1 MAAPTP
7 SQHLG
12 IHIWCCSGVDR
23 PALANLAA
31 PFPPSP
37 LHRPHCSGSAS
48 VAQRCSCARPQAPP
62 CVAVP
67 ARGRRA
73 VDGGLAGER
82 SRGGLGAERLQ
93 DRAGWPGSRR
103 ARAGRGGSE
112 LMGGWEGARPQPAPA
127 LAVQGA
133 APPHRALRASGPRS
147 PCWSWFQ
154 GSRRASVSE
163 LGRAISRAPNS
174 APGSNSGTQ
183 RSGSPDLSQMFERP
197 PLRICWR
204 PWPPQGAV
212 ELDLFSRIQGMR
224 VCSAGAGEAARLWL
238 AAGSARRDLGVFQ
251 MLARDSAGRA
261 SGALRPTSVDGG
273 WSLHT
278 SRGRLSDVRG

>member
-1 MAAPTP
+1 MN
-7 SQHLG
+7 
-12 IHIWCCSGVDR
+12 DR
-23 PALANLAA
+23 VEVWVQ
-31 PFPPSP
+31 
-37 LHRPHCSGSAS
+37 S
-48 VAQRCSCARPQAPP
+48 VSKIGPVGP
-62 CVAVP
+62 
-67 ARGRRA
+67 G
-73 VDGGLAGER
+73 AGER
-82 SRGGLGAERLQ
+82 ERGA
-93 DRAGWPGSRR
+93 
-103 ARAGRGGSE
+103 AGRSSWGVGRGLARS
-112 LMGGWEGARPQPAPA
+112 RPQRWPCKEP
-127 LAVQGA
+127 
-133 APPHRALRASGPRS
+133 PPHTGRSGLLAPRS